1 MAKAS
6 RGVALMAR
14 LKSDPSPSVRS
25 LILRL
30 GDLVFQISNRLRF
43 EGSPTL
49 VDLPSLPE

>member
-1 MAKAS
+1 
-6 RGVALMAR
+6 MAR

-43 EGSPTL
+43 EGGTMLMRFERSPTL